1 MNCETIKDLLVLL
14 NCGELSF
21 EEEET
26 VESHV
31 ESCTACRAER
41 QRLQRLDAFLELETT
56 AVPSDLLAR
65 CRRDLRA
72 RLAREAPHRT
82 WFSPVALWQSIGSI
96 PWLKPTGALALLA
109 VGFMSGRIG
118 GGVSDRLMGPGP
130 VQLSSAHSVSAQT
143 GTPTEAEPTTASPEG
158 SQVSYR
164 PITQTQSA
172 AEPNDAR
179 MRNLLLAAINDQDP
193 ALRVDSI
200 DLLQHRC
207 SDETVRRALLT
218 ALKSDKN
225 SGVRLKALDA
235 LRPYAQNPETR
246 VVLAGVVLNDNSP
259 TIRAQAI
266 DLLVQSRG
274 TDVASTLQEVLR
286 REENPYIRERSV
298 NALRAMKASAGTF

>member
-21 EEEET
+21 EEEER
-26 VESHV
+26 VETHL
-31 ESCTACRAER
+31 ESCPGCKAER
-41 QRLQRLDAFLELETT
+41 QRLQNLDAFLEFESV
-56 AVPSDLLAR
+56 AVSPNLLAR
-65 CRRDLRA
+65 CRGDLSA
-72 RLAREAPHRT
+72 RLTQEAPRQSR
-82 WFSPVALWQSIGSI
+82 FSPSAWWRSLSSAR
-96 PWLKPTGALALLA
+96 WLKPAAALALLT
-109 VGFMSGRIG
+109 VGFIG
-118 GGVSDRLMGPGP
+118 GKMLRPGSP
-130 VQLSSAHSVSAQT
+130 QLIAMQTAVAQ
-143 GTPTEAEPTTASPEG
+143 PMTEIGRGMDSASPGETP
-158 SQVSYR
+158 VSYQPTPR
-164 PITQTQSA
+164 RAMPA
-172 AEPNDAR
+172 DPNDAR
-179 MRNLLLAAINDQDP
+179 VRNLLLAAVNDQDP

-207 SDETVRRALLT
+207 GDETVRRALLG
-218 ALKSDKN
+218 ALKADKN
-225 SGVRLKALDA
+225 SGVRLRALDA

-274 TDVASTLQEVLR
+274 ADVASTLQELLR